1 MGCICKGGG
10 CQKVRHN
17 PAAIFKC
24 RSNNGLY
31 FSLSFQ
37 HTTFSMA
44 GIKRKAEIE
53 IPIVDENDL
62 LKLTPLGSGNE
73 VGRSSILLEYKGK
86 KVLVCVFSHL
96 VLRSLFSFFC
106 LHCSTTLSSLS
117 LSPQHYHNKNEWLQ
131 LIYISFYFSLTC
143 CELLKK
149 SSMLVSILHTMVWP
163 RYLSLMKLIPQ
174 VSMSCW

>member
-1 MGCICKGGG
+1 
-10 CQKVRHN
+10 
-17 PAAIFKC
+17 
-24 RSNNGLY
+24 
-31 FSLSFQ
+31 
-37 HTTFSMA
+37 MA

-86 KVLVCVFSHL
+86 KVLVCVLSHSSTL
-96 VLRSLFSFFC
+96 VLRSLFSFFGN
-106 LHCSTTLSSLS
+106 CSTTFSF
-117 LSPQHYHNKNEWLQ
+117 PQHYRNKKEYRSTH
-131 LIYISFYFSLTC
+131 IYLFLLLTC
-143 CELLKK
+143 CESLQK

-163 RYLSLMKLIPQ
+163 RYRSLMKLIPQ